1 MGSTLPSTTTSRL
14 CKCCYDMMSIDRGK
28 QERTFERGMRD
39 LKDLEIVVEKEKR
52 LHLHGHEEP
61 EEVHFDIGS
70 KNLRLVIPVKRE
82 IAKSIIRKSPSL
94 KRQATAHKVLGEV
107 GLLERSR

>member
-1 MGSTLPSTTTSRL
+1 M
-14 CKCCYDMMSIDRGK
+14 
-28 QERTFERGMRD
+28 
-39 LKDLEIVVEKEKR
+39 KDLEIVVEKEKR

-61 EEVHFDIGS
+61 EEVQFDIGS
-70 KNLRLVIPVKRE
+70 KNFRLIIPVKRE